1 MRLNQIELHKIRDYF
16 KDQPVK
22 RAYLFGSHARDT
34 ADAASDVDIL
44 IELDHSKPIG
54 LKFVRMQI
62 ELERILQTEV
72 DLISEKALSKY
83 IRPWIENDREL
94 IYEK

>member
-1 MRLNQIELHKIRDYF
+1 MHLDATELQKIRDYF
-16 KDQPVK
+16 KSQPVK
-22 RAYLFGSHARDT
+22 KAWIFGSHSRNM

-44 IELDHSKPIG
+44 IELDHSKPVG

-62 ELERILQTEV
+62 ELTRILQTGV

-83 IRPWIENDREL
+83 IRPRVENERVL
-94 IYEK
+94 IYER